1 MAGNQYFSSPIKVYG
16 LRWEIECLFQRLK
29 GRGFHMKET
38 RLTRY
43 FRIKKVMALL
53 AIGFYWAHKTGE
65 WKQKS
70 VRPIKLKTHGRL
82 ERSIFRYGLDYL
94 AEKLIQGFNDA
105 EEVLWSFIVVLYPP
119 FLIVKRDG
127 KVGFIRSL

>member
-1 MAGNQYFSSPIKVYG
+1 
-16 LRWEIECLFQRLK
+16 
-29 GRGFHMKET
+29 
-38 RLTRY
+38 
-43 FRIKKVMALL
+43 MALL